1 MKQVGIFICSAVI
14 FSASLSV
21 LPNVAQAAT
30 LYLDPAGSVLN
41 RGDSITMAIKLD
53 VDREQN
59 ECVNAVDGVIT
70 YSDAIEPVDISIGD
84 SIFPLWIESP
94 TINRENRTITF
105 AGGVPNGYCGRVVGD
120 PRVTNTVAEIIFNL
134 PGFSIGGSSDAVA
147 TVNFSDE
154 TTVYLN
160 DGQGTSIKPRTLGAT
175 LDLASRPGDRM
186 QNVWLEDIRADNI
199 PPSEFSI
206 SLHRDET
213 AFSGKYYIIF
223 NATDKQTGIDRYE
236 VMEEP
241 LAQLGSF
248 QWGRAD
254 APWEVIRS
262 PYVLKDQTLNSTI
275 RVKAIDKAGNEYIA
289 TYIPDESLRTASG
302 DRILLTIFIFVFGV
316 LLLILLAVTLSFV
329 RRRKTKK
336 LKETNEVENV
346 EASEAIEETHY
357 E

>member
-1 MKQVGIFICSAVI
+1 MKQVGIFIYLAVI
-14 FSASLSV
+14 FSASMAF
-21 LPNVAQAAT
+21 LPNVTQAAT
-30 LYLDPAGSVLN
+30 LYLDPAGGFLH
-41 RGDSITMAIKLD
+41 RGDSITVSVKLD

-59 ECVNAVDGVIT
+59 QCINAVDGVIR
-70 YSDAIEPVDISIGD
+70 YSDAIEPVDVSLGN
-84 SIFPLWIESP
+84 SIFPLWVEPP

-120 PRVTNTVAEIIFNL
+120 PRVTNTVVDIIFNL

-147 TVNFSDE
+147 TVNFSEE

-160 DGQGTSIKPRTLGAT
+160 DGQGTSLKPRTIGAT
-175 LDLASRPGDRM
+175 LDLGSRPGDKM
-186 QNVWLEDIRADNI
+186 QNSWLEAIRADNI

-206 SLHRDET
+206 FLHRDEF
-213 AFSGKYYIIF
+213 AFSGKYYIVF
-223 NATDKQTGIDRYE
+223 NSTDKQTGIDRYE

-254 APWEVIRS
+254 APWVVARS

-275 RVKAIDKAGNEYIA
+275 RVKAVDKAGNEYIA
-289 TYIPDESLRTASG
+289 TFIPDASLRTTSG
-302 DRILLTIFIFVFGV
+302 DQILPVILLFVMGV
-316 LLLILLAVTLSFV
+316 LVLILLAVAFV
-329 RRRKTKK
+329 LIRRRNRAKRAVPD
-336 LKETNEVENV
+336 EVED
-346 EASEAIEETHY
+346 IELLENNNETHH